1 LKLTKKLLTMSL
13 VVALAASTLTAC
25 GGEEDVP
32 DAPGT
37 TESGSTEEGG
47 EQEEV
52 ENPEEPGEVESTGNK
67 KVIDDLGGIHVRVSD
82 WYTSENEDLS
92 TAYAE
97 DTFAYR
103 EDIFS
108 KYNFTLTRE
117 KICAWVDMAEE
128 FTTQVI
134 SGKPACDIWYLYQD
148 TVNEPLKNNLLYDL
162 SKVKTVDFSEEKW
175 NKQIK
180 DIMTY
185 EGGIYGMSTELE
197 PRAGIFYN
205 KRIFEEAGI
214 PRDEPY
220 DLQANGQWTWDK
232 FEEYCEKLTQDIDND
247 GVTDIY
253 AMASFSKDYL
263 KLCAA
268 SNGAQFISK
277 DENGK
282 YVNATKTQNF
292 LDATNWGVSLI
303 EKGYIMPDPEGAS
316 WDWFMT
322 AFRDGECAM
331 QTAEVYT
338 VSAFADMDDEFGFV
352 MFPAGPNGDM
362 ATVPFDNVVVVPSCF
377 DDEYVEKIMFAYDL
391 YTEITPGY
399 TVDDQWKSNYTAQ
412 FTDDRAVEETLTMM
426 REDKYRILDYQSM
439 IPKTDYGDFTYSVY
453 ALQATPAEQL
463 EELTPVWDK
472 YIEKV
477 NAE

>member
-1 LKLTKKLLTMSL
+1 LKLTKKLLTLSL
-13 VVALAASTLTAC
+13 VAALAASTLTAC
-25 GGEEDVP
+25 GGSEDVP
-32 DAPGT
+32 EPPVSEDD
-37 TESGSTEEGG
+37 GG
-47 EQEEV
+47 ETDDSETP
-52 ENPEEPGEVESTGNK
+52 ENPDEVTTGNK
-67 KVIDDLGGIHVRVSD
+67 KTFDDLGGIHVRVSD
-82 WYTSENEDLS
+82 WYTSENEALDTL
-92 TAYAE
+92 YAE
-97 DTFAYR
+97 DTLAYR
-103 EDIFS
+103 EEIFS

-134 SGKPACDIWYLYQD
+134 SGTPACDIWYLYQD
-148 TVNEPLKNNLLYDL
+148 TVNEPLKNNLLKDL

-185 EGGIYGMSTELE
+185 NGGIYGMSTELE

-220 DLQANGQWTWDK
+220 DLQASGQWTWDK

-268 SNGAQFISK
+268 SNGAQFVSK

-292 LDATNWGVSLI
+292 LDAANWGVSLI
-303 EKGYIMPDPEGAS
+303 EKGYIQPDPEGAA
-316 WDWFMT
+316 WDWFVT

-338 VSAFADMDDEFGFV
+338 VSSFATSMDDEFGFV

-391 YTEITPGY
+391 YTEITPGH
-399 TVDDQWKSNYTAQ
+399 TVDEQWKSNYSNQ
-412 FTDDRAVEETLTMM
+412 FADERAVEETLTMM
-426 REDKYRILDYQSM
+426 RDEKYRILDYQSM

-453 ALQATPAEQL
+453 ALAATPAEQL
-463 EELTPVWDK
+463 EEMSPVWDK